1 MQTSS
6 GQRWPVRIVAFTL
19 LAVASLAGTA
29 SANSTAAQQQAE
41 RELLSR
47 PLPQRA
53 RARIQDVLNDACF
66 FRRPASDRIACD
78 PNFYRFVLSRPDVV
92 VDIWRVLGVSD
103 IRLRQTGPDQY
114 FADDGSGTTTRL
126 EYLYRGDDSY
136 IVYAEGSYTGPLAL
150 RTMRGSAVLH
160 LQTSHGVG
168 ADGRPQ
174 VTHRLDVFLRL
185 HNLGAELVARGMTSQ
200 LGTMTDRNF
209 HEVSTFLQSLA
220 GRIESDADWSDRLAA
235 NLTGVSDETRLQFAR
250 VVAGMHA
257 QQNAPAMQGPLV
269 AQRDQPLPPRLPLP
283 EAVSEPHAAPQ
294 LTAAVP
300 TQPELVSGTELYGP
314 QLQGQPAEWTAVGS
328 HEAMVDEPVV
338 AAAPSL
344 PFVKADPVQAAMAT
358 RSESTGEIGLL
369 RDEPAESSIAEPI
382 APHSPLV
389 PVVKMVSMLTE
400 KAIETIEDEP
410 AAAPMAEASQDPM
423 PTAPATP
430 MSQARSE
437 PPAPAEGP
445 KLQGPII
452 PGLTGGSA
460 AR

>member
-6 GQRWPVRIVAFTL
+6 GQSWPVRIAALAL
-19 LAVASLAGTA
+19 LAITSLAGTA

-53 RARIQDVLNDACF
+53 RARVQDVLNDACF

-126 EYLYRGDDSY
+126 EYLYRGEGSY
-136 IVYAEGSYTGPLAL
+136 IVYAEGTYTGPLAL

-160 LQTSHGVG
+160 LQTSHSVG

-209 HEVSTFLQSLA
+209 REVSTFLQSLA
-220 GRIESDADWSDRLAA
+220 GRIEADADWSDRLAA
-235 NLTGVSDETRLQFAR
+235 NLTGVSDDTRLEFAR

-269 AQRDQPLPPRLPLP
+269 AQRDQSLPPRLPLP
-283 EAVSEPHAAPQ
+283 EAVTEPYAAPR
-294 LTAAVP
+294 TAAAEPVA
-300 TQPELVSGTELYGP
+300 PELMPESEAYGP
-314 QLQGQPAEWTAVGS
+314 ELQGQPAEWTAVGS
-328 HEAMVDEPVV
+328 HEAMVEEPVV

-344 PFVKADPVQAAMAT
+344 PFVKADSVQAAMAT
-358 RSESTGEIGLL
+358 RNESPDEIGLL
-369 RDEPAESSIAEPI
+369 RDEPAESHLAEPI

-389 PVVKMVSMLTE
+389 PVVKMVSAITEELTE
-400 KAIETIEDEP
+400 VLEATPE
-410 AAAPMAEASQDPM
+410 AAPMAEASHEPM
-423 PTAPATP
+423 TTVPAAP

-437 PPAPAEGP
+437 TPAPAEGP
-445 KLQGPII
+445 QLKGPII
-452 PGLTGGSA
+452 PGLTGASA